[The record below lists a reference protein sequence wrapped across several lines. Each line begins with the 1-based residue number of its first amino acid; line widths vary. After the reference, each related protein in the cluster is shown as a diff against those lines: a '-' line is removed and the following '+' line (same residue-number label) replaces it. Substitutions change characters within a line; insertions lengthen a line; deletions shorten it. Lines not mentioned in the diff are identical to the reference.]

1 MINSFKISNIDK
13 MSNMDTL
20 QFVLELVDSSTV
32 KLLIVGI
39 AIIAIVALLRTRLS
53 TSPGNPT
60 SLRDIH
66 SYYICGIL
74 LLLLIQLGA
83 YIVVEADPKGQILIQ
98 YISFAST
105 LSSLILSVLAII
117 YTLVSNSKGDTHI
130 AKLESASTKLTTS
143 ADEFAKQIK
152 SLETITSSIHEFKS
166 VASKLKDDLRDA
178 VGQKIDEM
186 GSNLQ
191 KTQYEYLQQMMGN
204 REVGS
209 SNFGTN
215 SNLPGFKEYL
225 EQGSLLGVFSIYAL
239 LFANERGVHRI
250 SVDVFAPYGNYCC
263 GYLIAT
269 DTVYS
274 LGISVEVYGEGK
286 IDILCQ
292 GMTTDSPF
300 SICEDVLQQRITI
313 LEDKEQKD
321 WNNKLSEVKSKIEDL
336 SKQK

>member
-1 MINSFKISNIDK
+1 
-13 MSNMDTL
+13 MDTL
-20 QFVLELVDSSTV
+20 RFVLELVDSSTV

-39 AIIAIVALLRTRLS
+39 ALIAIVALLTTRLS

-60 SLRDIH
+60 SLRNIH

-191 KTQYEYLQQMMGN
+191 KTQSEYIQQIMGN
-204 REVGS
+204 GDVS
-209 SNFGTN
+209 SDLNKRTN
-215 SNLPGFKEYL
+215 GLPPFKEYL
-225 EQGSLLGVFSIYAL
+225 ERGSFLGVFSMYVL
-239 LFANERGVHRI
+239 LLAKKRGVPRVPFNLFVAN
-250 SVDVFAPYGNYCC
+250 SSSDYCY

-274 LGISVEVYGEGK
+274 LGLSIEVPDEGK
-286 IDILCQ
+286 LDILVQ
-292 GMTTDSPF
+292 N
-300 SICEDVLQQRITI
+300 ITLDFEPDTCKEI
-313 LEDKEQKD
+313 LKQKINALPEAHEALKESLNNELLEVEDK
-321 WNNKLSEVKSKIEDL
+321 IENL
-336 SKQK
+336 FKQN

>member
-1 MINSFKISNIDK
+1 
-13 MSNMDTL
+13 MDTL

-143 ADEFAKQIK
+143 ANEFTQQIE
-152 SLETITSSIHEFKS
+152 SLKRITNSIQEFKAI
-166 VASKLKDDLRDA
+166 ASNLKDDLKE
-178 VGQKIDEM
+178 VIGQRMEQID
-186 GSNLQ
+186 SRLQ
-191 KTQYEYLQQMMGN
+191 INNQ
-204 REVGS
+204 
-209 SNFGTN
+209 
-215 SNLPGFKEYL
+215 YL
-225 EQGSLLGVFSIYAL
+225 EQIIGNGQGERVALDEEGKSHYDFEKYLGYGSVQGIWSIYLFL
-239 LFANERGVHRI
+239 LAVEQGVSRI
-250 SVDVFAPYGNYCC
+250 PLDVFGPNGNYSC
-263 GYLIAT
+263 GYLVAT
-269 DTVYS
+269 ASVFPVS
-274 LGISVEVYGEGK
+274 LQLEASGDEITAVLPKKTDFGFTSSKCENILMDKVKKLWDDEEQNK
-286 IDILCQ
+286 IW
-292 GMTTDSPF
+292 
-300 SICEDVLQQRITI
+300 R
-313 LEDKEQKD
+313 
-321 WNNKLSEVKSKIEDL
+321 SKISDVKKKI
-336 SKQK
+336 KQLAEEG